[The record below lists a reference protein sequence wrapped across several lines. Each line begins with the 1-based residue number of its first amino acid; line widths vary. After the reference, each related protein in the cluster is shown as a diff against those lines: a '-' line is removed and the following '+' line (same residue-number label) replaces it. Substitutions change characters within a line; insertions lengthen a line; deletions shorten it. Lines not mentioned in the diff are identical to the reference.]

1 MSLARWGRDLD
12 AGRFRF
18 SDVDSSTSPTTR
30 MSDRDLLEH
39 TAECAQAVVVAARD
53 GEVSDSGLVALAQ
66 RHVAIVENNPH
77 WATGAHRRPRWS
89 VS

>member
-1 MSLARWGRDLD
+1 MSLARWARDLD

-18 SDVDSSTSPTTR
+18 GVGDSTASPITR

-53 GEVSDSGLVALAQ
+53 GEVHDSELLALAW
-66 RHVAIVENNPH
+66 RHVAIVRNNPH
-77 WATGAHRRPRWS
+77 WATGAHRRPRN